1 MTHVKVIVNIRQH
14 GKYWIAYFSKVIDSR
29 HMLLWTRQNTRHCR
43 WCIDVYDMF
52 TINFLPRID
61 IVLMLFI
68 IANTMTVQHF
78 KFFVCLTRLFLNA
91 ELLDI
96 IHVDHS
102 GSVSCPGMGNVPHQ
116 DPGGPWSSNT
126 LSRVY
131 LDTQRS
137 DTDVSSLPPHTLI
150 C

>member
-1 MTHVKVIVNIRQH
+1 
-14 GKYWIAYFSKVIDSR
+14 
-29 HMLLWTRQNTRHCR
+29 MLLWTRQNTRHCR

-78 KFFVCLTRLFLNA
+78 KFFVCLTRLFLSA

-96 IHVDHS
+96 LHVDT
-102 GSVSCPGMGNVPHQ
+102 GPVSCRGMGHVPHQ

-131 LDTQRS
+131 LATQRS

-150 C
+150 CWTPPAWAAPSTSPPCCDAIKYLCFC